1 MHNVNNQSLNVNIN
15 KNVVKLLM
23 INVCGL
29 VKRIQYPEFME
40 LIEGYDI
47 LCFVENRVQE
57 SPSIFYLRR
66 KLFSDTEMCALQESS
81 RVLHKF

>member
-1 MHNVNNQSLNVNIN
+1 MW
-15 KNVVKLLM
+15 VVKLLM

-47 LCFVENRVQE
+47 LCFVETKTDDADEINLPGFILHSVFTTLFLYFCLIA
-57 SPSIFYLRR
+57 IFPP
-66 KLFSDTEMCALQESS
+66 
-81 RVLHKF
+81 H

>member
-1 MHNVNNQSLNVNIN
+1 MNVN

-47 LCFVENRVQE
+47 LCFVETKTDDADEINL
-57 SPSIFYLRR
+57 P
-66 KLFSDTEMCALQESS
+66 
-81 RVLHKF
+81 

>member
-1 MHNVNNQSLNVNIN
+1 VNVN
-15 KNVVKLLM
+15 KNVVKLVM

-47 LCFVENRVQE
+47 LCFVETKTDDADERLTIPHTLIIN
-57 SPSIFYLRR
+57 SLTTF
-66 KLFSDTEMCALQESS
+66 LFTITFND
-81 RVLHKF
+81 